1 MTSKKYG
8 EERVSQMSR
17 LLETESCKKLLNGNI
32 NQRNKKNRSVAM
44 KIKYKWF
51 IEYT

>member
-8 EERVSQMSR
+8 EERLSQMLR

-32 NQRNKKNRSVAM
+32 NQPNKKNRSVA
-44 KIKYKWF
+44 
-51 IEYT
+51 